1 MSVNANPFATFNL
14 DIPNK
19 YRDHVVKFSQTS
31 GQSPS
36 EEIVPFKR
44 QVDFWYVAFLIGMA
58 KGLDPEEE
66 KDTYNA
72 TPGTI
77 FNTDPYRIHHMQ
89 LAYLGRTKDIESLA
103 DSRKVFD
110 FCLGVANAGMTPLV
124 TILSEPEERPLWSL
138 FDELEKIVRSA
149 R

>member
-1 MSVNANPFATFNL
+1 MSISTNPFAAFNL

-19 YRDHVVKFSQTS
+19 HRDSVVRYSQTS
-31 GQSPS
+31 GQSSS
-36 EEIVPFKR
+36 EEIAPFKR
-44 QVDFWYVAFLIGMA
+44 QVDFWYTAFLISMA
-58 KGLDPEEE
+58 KDLDPEEE

-72 TPGTI
+72 TPGII

-110 FCLGVANAGMTPLV
+110 FCLGIANAGMPHLIS
-124 TILSEPEERPLWSL
+124 ILSEPDERPLWSL
-138 FDELEKIVRSA
+138 FDELEKSVR
-149 R
+149 